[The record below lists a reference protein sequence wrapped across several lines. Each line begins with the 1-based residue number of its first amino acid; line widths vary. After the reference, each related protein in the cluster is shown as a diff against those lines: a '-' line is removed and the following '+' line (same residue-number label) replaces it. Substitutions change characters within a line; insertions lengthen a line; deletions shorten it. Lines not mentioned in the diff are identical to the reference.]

1 MFCFVD
7 LFSSNFI
14 LVTDFSHGRILQID
28 LQNGGVV
35 KLPLSINRATG
46 LAFDKPMMTLYI
58 SDNSTKSIMSTTLNG
73 EDRTIFYTPGI
84 KV

>member
-14 LVTDFSHGRILQID
+14 LVADFSHGRILQID
-28 LQNGGVV
+28 LQNGSVV
-35 KLPLSINRATG
+35 KLPLSVNRATG
-46 LAFDKPMMTLYI
+46 LAFDKATMTLYI
-58 SDNSTKSIMSTTLNG
+58 SDNSTKSITSTTLNG
-73 EDRTIFYTPGI
+73 EDRKIFYTPGI